1 MNVYPLLTGEFEA
14 KDSTSFRG
22 GNPELTV
29 WYSSYVFY
37 IEGAETKVLVDT
49 SYTDPEVCLKEMNH
63 RCRRPKGS
71 SVAERLAEIGVRPAD
86 VEAVVLTHCH
96 WDHIGGLALFPNA
109 RVYCQRAEV
118 AWSLSPPE
126 WMASAYPKALSH
138 SLPSV
143 RERLTVLDGDHVLE
157 RGIRLLLVGAHS
169 PGSQMVEV
177 RDGEKT
183 VLITGDAVL
192 HYANLERQ
200 IPIGTYH
207 SLETAIA
214 VLQEVRGRMLEE
226 ENLTVLT
233 SHDPQV
239 AERYPDGV

>member
-1 MNVYPLLTGEFEA
+1 MNVYPLLAGEFEA

-22 GNPELTV
+22 GNPDLTV

-37 IEGAETKVLVDT
+37 IEGAGRKILVDT
-49 SYTDPEVCLKEMNH
+49 SYTDPEVCLKEMDH

-71 SVAERLAEIGVRPAD
+71 SVEERLAAIGVKPAD
-86 VEAVVLTHCH
+86 IEAVVLTHCH

-109 RVYCQRAEV
+109 QVYCQRAEV
-118 AWSLSPPE
+118 AWSLAPPE

-143 RERLTVLDGDHVLE
+143 RERLTVLDGDTVLE

-207 SLETAIA
+207 SLETAVA
-214 VLQEVRGRMLEE
+214 VLKDLRGRMLEE
-226 ENLTVLT
+226 ERLTVLT